1 MPRMPRRRGPRG
13 LIRTLNYVAFLP
25 LASRAP
31 TYGRLLVALLGD
43 DRIPA
48 SRKAIL
54 GIAAGYL
61 LSPLDII
68 PDAIPI
74 LGALDDVAVVVI
86 ALDIFLE
93 GVPRALLD
101 EKLHELGIDGRELD
115 EDLARVRKSV
125 PRPVRAVMKR
135 IPAALDGA
143 ASVIK
148 RSGADRRL
156 RSWILKEEANPA

>member
-1 MPRMPRRRGPRG
+1 MPRTPKRRGPG
-13 LIRTLNYVAFLP
+13 GFIRSLNYVAFLP

-43 DRIPA
+43 DRIPT

-74 LGALDDVAVVVI
+74 LGALDDVAVVAI

-93 GVPRALLD
+93 GVPRAILE
-101 EKLHELGIDGRELD
+101 EKVAELGIDGRELD
-115 EDLARVRKSV
+115 EDLARVRRSV
-125 PRPVRAVMKR
+125 PKPLRAVMKR
-135 IPAALDGA
+135 IPTALDSAAAL
-143 ASVIK
+143 IR

-156 RSWILKEEANPA
+156 RTWLQEARPA